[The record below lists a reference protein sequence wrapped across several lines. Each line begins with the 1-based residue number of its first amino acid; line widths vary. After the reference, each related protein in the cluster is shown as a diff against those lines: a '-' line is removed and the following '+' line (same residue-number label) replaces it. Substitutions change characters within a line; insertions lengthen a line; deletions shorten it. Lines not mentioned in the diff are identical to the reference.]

1 MRDAKVN
8 DPLLRKIRIDLRCWE
23 EGAKTPDAEQFWMSW
38 MAMLAG
44 GGFLIIHV
52 FRSELLA
59 SILAAIFWVALS
71 LWMCKRLFPRY
82 GETWANVLDRRLSMY
97 QPLNLAAWEQLQE
110 RVRSEGFSAEV
121 LRSWLQEEAMA
132 VWPEVKP
139 DWTFLHNN
147 PHRISDKE
155 GRDDS

>member
-8 DPLLRKIRIDLRCWE
+8 DLLLRKIRIDLRCWE
-23 EGAKTPDAEQFWMSW
+23 GGAKTPDAERCYMSW
-38 MAMLAG
+38 IAMLAG

-52 FRSELLA
+52 FRSELLT
-59 SILAAIFWVALS
+59 SILAAISWGVLS

-82 GETWANVLDRRLSMY
+82 AETWANVLDSRLSMY

-121 LRSWLQEEAMA
+121 IRSWLHEEAMT
-132 VWPEVKP
+132 VWPEAKP
-139 DWTFLHNN
+139 DWTFLHNI
-147 PHRISDKE
+147 PHRNSDKG